1 MDHLWQQLAAMDND
15 VGQERNWSP
24 CVNKMFYSP
33 VYLTLYVQKL
43 IRMDKAYEHVRI
55 HKQDNTRVG
64 I

>member
-1 MDHLWQQLAAMDND
+1 MDND